1 MIHISKDI
9 NWRIDISVKKKYL
22 YYNKLF
28 MLAGKDV
35 KVTIRC
41 KKRVLDAMIDLFG
54 RSIMLRDFDAD
65 HIAE

>member
-54 RSIMLRDFDAD
+54 RSIMLRNFDAD

>member
-1 MIHISKDI
+1 
-9 NWRIDISVKKKYL
+9 
-22 YYNKLF
+22 